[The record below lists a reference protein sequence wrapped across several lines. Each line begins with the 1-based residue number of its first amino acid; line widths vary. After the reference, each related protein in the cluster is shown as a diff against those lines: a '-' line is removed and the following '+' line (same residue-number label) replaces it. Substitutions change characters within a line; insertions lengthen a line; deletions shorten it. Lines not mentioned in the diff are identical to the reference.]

1 MKSQFFTYDQAT
13 WPRAQH
19 FHYYAKMFPMNI
31 SLNRRIDVTELLPAL
46 EKKGYRQDCVF
57 YYMVTRAINNQGELS
72 VAYKDGQIGW
82 WNYLNPAYPVYHE
95 DDETSTILWTE
106 YDEDF
111 SVFN

>member
-19 FHYYAKMFPMNI
+19 FHYYAKMFPVHI
-31 SLNRRIDVTELLPAL
+31 SVNRKIDVTELLPAL

-82 WNYLNPAYPVYHE
+82 WNYLNPAYP
-95 DDETSTILWTE
+95 
-106 YDEDF
+106 
-111 SVFN
+111 